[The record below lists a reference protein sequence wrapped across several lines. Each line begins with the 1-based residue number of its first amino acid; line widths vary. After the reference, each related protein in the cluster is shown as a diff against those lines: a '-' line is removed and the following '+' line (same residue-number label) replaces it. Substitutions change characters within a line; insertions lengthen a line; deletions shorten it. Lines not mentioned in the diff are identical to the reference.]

1 MPANVSPIFSIA
13 PRVSSVRVS
22 AAATV
27 SDGTATVGTNIY
39 LAFTPGTNGS
49 YIQRVRF
56 SLSEATMSTAS
67 TGATLRVHIAT
78 TNTGTLTTANNFL
91 YQEVNASTQ
100 TPSTTSSSFPVDV
113 PLNFALPA
121 DRYLMVSTS
130 IVPAANTAWV
140 ATIIGGDY

>member
-1 MPANVSPIFSIA
+1 MPANFNPIFSIA

-49 YIQRVRF
+49 YIQRARF
-56 SLSEATMSTAS
+56 SLSESTMSTAS
-67 TGATLRVHIAT
+67 TGATLRIHIAT

-91 YQEVNASTQ
+91 YQV
-100 TPSTTSSSFPVDV
+100 PSIGTSLFC
-113 PLNFALPA
+113 LL
-121 DRYLMVSTS
+121 L
-130 IVPAANTAWV
+130 IVEYYTLY
-140 ATIIGGDY
+140 IFLFD